1 MTSAARWVL
10 SSTSAPTKKAGIVMS
25 RASPQTT
32 MSFTPIDRD
41 FILKLDCNI
50 DKALNKFCD
59 CSGSLAW
66 ESYLTKKSSGP
77 RRRQAVSQ
85 ARCGPFFRHFCRI
98 PDHLLKSRKIL
109 DVARTARSRDAAD
122 RLGTVAVIL
131 LHGLNHL
138 RFIQHAQMAVQV
150 AVGKRAKL
158 LEITEGQA
166 FWIRDQ
172 RREHAE
178 AGPLLHHPIQPVI
191 SGAPLPAPRP
201 NFHSSSSFPL
211 QNRVHPALNC
221 PTPYGVPMAHGA
233 S

>member
-50 DKALNKFCD
+50 DKSLTKCLHF
-59 CSGSLAW
+59 SGSFALQ
-66 ESYLTKKSSGP
+66 SYLTKKSSGP
-77 RRRQAVSQ
+77 RRRQAVYQ
-85 ARCGPFFRHFCRI
+85 AGCGPFFRHFCRI

-178 AGPLLHHPIQPVI
+178 AAAPMKHPIQPLI
-191 SGAPLPAPRP
+191 SETPLPAWDP
-201 NFHSSSSFPL
+201 
-211 QNRVHPALNC
+211 
-221 PTPYGVPMAHGA
+221 
-233 S
+233 